1 MMSATMPILCSTNTA
16 SVGTCDHKKIYGTP
30 EKATARAVPRK
41 WSSRSGKGQG
51 RDGAAVCAEVCRP
64 SCRWAKARRQKIEIG
79 AKVSRRKK
87 GIGAEERRQLR
98 RQLQRAELEKEVL
111 WTELRRTEDEKEVV
125 ERQRAVLLEK
135 EAGWRSVLVA
145 VEKKRMEEVAE
156 VRRAVGRE
164 QWAAEVAEVRRAV
177 GREQKWARR
186 VEVLKAQLVAVEGR
200 LRKEQRLCKEAVEGA
215 TRGRAKVRRRFRP
228 GQRL

>member
-1 MMSATMPILCSTNTA
+1 M
-16 SVGTCDHKKIYGTP
+16 
-30 EKATARAVPRK
+30 
-41 WSSRSGKGQG
+41 
-51 RDGAAVCAEVCRP
+51 
-64 SCRWAKARRQKIEIG
+64 
-79 AKVSRRKK
+79 SRRKK

-98 RQLQRAELEKEVL
+98 RQLQRVELEKEVL

-177 GREQKWARR
+177 GREKRWAGR
-186 VEVLKAQLVAVEGR
+186 VEALREKVLAVEGR
-200 LRKEQRLCKEAVEGA
+200 LREEQERGVQRGRESSECYRGGGQWAGA
-215 TRGRAKVRRRFRP
+215 TARRRF
-228 GQRL
+228 

>member
-16 SVGTCDHKKIYGTP
+16 SVGTCDHKKIHGTP

-41 WSSRSGKGQG
+41 WSNRSGKGQG

-79 AKVSRRKK
+79 EKVSRRKK
-87 GIGAEERRQLR
+87 GIGADERRQLR

-111 WTELRRTEDEKEVV
+111 RTELRRTEDEKEVV

-186 VEVLKAQLVAVEGR
+186 VEVLKEKVLAVEGR
-200 LRKEQRLCKEAVEGA
+200 LREEERRCKEDAIEGA
-215 TRGRAKVRRRFRP
+215 ASGRAKARRRFRP
-228 GQRL
+228 G

>member
-1 MMSATMPILCSTNTA
+1 MP
-16 SVGTCDHKKIYGTP
+16 GTP
-30 EKATARAVPRK
+30 EKAPTASAVPRK

-135 EAGWRSVLVA
+135 EAGWSLVLVA
-145 VEKKRMEEVAE
+145 VEKERMEEVAE
-156 VRRAVGRE
+156 VRRVMGRE

-200 LRKEQRLCKEAVEGA
+200 LRKDQRRCREEVEGA
-215 TRGRAKVRRRFRP
+215 ARGRAKVRRRRP
-228 GQRL
+228 G